1 MRIFRKAVMSEFDP
15 AARFSESYPA
25 VPGSVRLARE
35 ATAAF
40 AAHAGASV
48 RAIDAVRLAASEAVT
63 NAVVH
68 AYDDDSGR
76 INVAAWLVAGELWLL
91 VADHGHGLRP
101 HCDRLGL
108 GLGLG
113 LMAQLSDGFAVANRP
128 GGGTE
133 LRMRFAL
140 NPAED
145 SDQVTSAT
153 FPASRP
159 FSTIGRGPAHA
170 FLSTTS

>member
-1 MRIFRKAVMSEFDP
+1 MSEFDP
-15 AARFSESYPA
+15 VAGFSESYPA
-25 VPGSVRLARE
+25 VPGSVRQARD

-40 AAHAGASV
+40 AAHAGATV

-68 AYDDDSGR
+68 AYDEESGR
-76 INVAAWLVAGELWLL
+76 INVAAWPVGGELWLL

-101 HCDRLGL
+101 RCDRLGL

-113 LMAQLSDGFAVANRP
+113 LMAQVSDSFAIANRP
-128 GGGTE
+128 GGGTV

-145 SDQVTSAT
+145 WDQMTSAT
-153 FPASRP
+153 VPASRS
-159 FSTIGRGPAHA
+159 FSTIATGPASA
-170 FLSTTS
+170 FFSTTS